1 MGDRAMFSE
10 DGLARGA
17 YSPYPTPPTLSAH
30 SNSTTCAQHTSDGND
45 QHSSCDAH
53 GDCAVGRGPAA
64 VASAEVTA
72 VGQDDSQALH
82 ASSRMACARALD
94 HSCCPHDH
102 GMHAKTSVC
111 PVDVSVAALGAN
123 TPHSQGACS
132 HLASKEAP
140 PSESDRLNSM
150 RLSSVSISAD
160 QRTLSD
166 APLINFDDVSIPQ
179 VRTNASPDCEASGAR
194 MGPAVRAPAAQSGF
208 QTTCNS
214 TCNSHCD
221 SALNVAAARMSTA
234 QYVNMMQQRFKQLST
249 ASESLQSEMRVLA
262 CELSRCESKF
272 DNNAAHNATMMG
284 CGGSGRAPMLHDP
297 LHTST
302 LGVSG
307 DGTVLPGE
315 DSDPPGASSMHT
327 APSLALLS
335 GVSGVGHSLPGEG
348 VVSPG
353 TSSIS
358 GASGV
363 GHSLPGEG
371 VVSPG
376 ASYNIA
382 SASSVG
388 PSVACSNL
396 KGFVTSS

>member
-45 QHSSCDAH
+45 QHSSCDVH

-72 VGQDDSQALH
+72 VGQDDPQALH

-111 PVDVSVAALGAN
+111 PGDVSVAALGAN

-132 HLASKEAP
+132 HLASREAP
-140 PSESDRLNSM
+140 LDEADRLNSM

-179 VRTNASPDCEASGAR
+179 VRTDASPNCEASGAR
-194 MGPAVRAPAAQSGF
+194 MGPAGRVPAAPVGF

-214 TCNSHCD
+214 HCD
-221 SALNVAAARMSTA
+221 SESNVAAARMSTA
-234 QYVNMMQQRFKQLST
+234 QYVSMMQQRFKQLST

-262 CELSRCESKF
+262 CELSRCESKC
-272 DNNAAHNATMMG
+272 DNTACDATMMG
-284 CGGSGRAPMLHDP
+284 CGGAGKSPMSHDL

-302 LGVSG
+302 PGVSG
-307 DGTVLPGE
+307 DGYTLPSEGA
-315 DSDPPGASSMHT
+315 DPPGASSMHT
-327 APSLALLS
+327 AHSLALLS
-335 GVSGVGHSLPGEG
+335 GVSGDGYPLPSEG
-348 VVSPG
+348 ADPPG
-353 TSSIS
+353 ASSIS
-358 GASGV
+358 GVLGARDP
-363 GHSLPGEG
+363 LPSEG
-371 VVSPG
+371 LISPG

-388 PSVACSNL
+388 PSVVCSNL

>member
-45 QHSSCDAH
+45 QHSSCDVH

-72 VGQDDSQALH
+72 VGQDDPQALH

-111 PVDVSVAALGAN
+111 PGDVSVAALGAN

-132 HLASKEAP
+132 HLASKEA
-140 PSESDRLNSM
+140 SLDEADRLNSM
-150 RLSSVSISAD
+150 RLASVSISAD
-160 QRTLSD
+160 QRMLSD
-166 APLINFDDVSIPQ
+166 APLINFDDVPVPQ
-179 VRTNASPDCEASGAR
+179 VRTDASPNCEASGAR
-194 MGPAVRAPAAQSGF
+194 MGSAVRAPAARSGF

-214 TCNSHCD
+214 SCD
-221 SALNVAAARMSTA
+221 FESSESSCAAARMSTA
-234 QYVNMMQQRFKQLST
+234 QYVLMMQQRFK
-249 ASESLQSEMRVLA
+249 SLQSEMRVLA
-262 CELSRCESKF
+262 CELSRCESKC

-284 CGGSGRAPMLHDP
+284 CGGSGKSPMLHDP

-302 LGVSG
+302 PGVSG
-307 DGTVLPGE
+307 DGSVLPGE
-315 DSDPPGASSMHT
+315 DSEPPGASSMHT
-327 APSLALLS
+327 AHSLALLS

>member
-45 QHSSCDAH
+45 QHSSCDVH

-64 VASAEVTA
+64 VASAELTA
-72 VGQDDSQALH
+72 VGQDDPQALH
-82 ASSRMACARALD
+82 ASSRMACARAIE

-102 GMHAKTSVC
+102 SMHAKTSVC
-111 PVDVSVAALGAN
+111 PGDVSVAALGAN

-179 VRTNASPDCEASGAR
+179 VRTDASPNCEASGAR
-194 MGPAVRAPAAQSGF
+194 MGPAVQAPAAQSGF

-214 TCNSHCD
+214 HCD
-221 SALNVAAARMSTA
+221 SESNVAAARMSTA
-234 QYVNMMQQRFKQLST
+234 QYVSMMQQRFKQLST

-262 CELSRCESKF
+262 CELSRCESKC
-272 DNNAAHNATMMG
+272 DNTACDATMMG

-302 LGVSG
+302 PGASGDGSVLPGEDSEPPGASSMHTAHSLALLSGVSG

-315 DSDPPGASSMHT
+315 DSDPPGTSSILG
-327 APSLALLS
+327 AF
-335 GVSGVGHSLPGEG
+335 GVGHSLPGEG
-348 VVSPG
+348 
-353 TSSIS
+353 
-358 GASGV
+358 A
-363 GHSLPGEG
+363 
-371 VVSPG
+371 VSPG

-388 PSVACSNL
+388 PSVVCSNL